1 MMARTLCRKIRTNQ
15 FLKVHAALLL
25 VAEKWRGTF
34 KVATKEL
41 PINSAQDGIP
51 QSPSKNFDQTGNSSG
66 FIFDVTLS
74 TAIAADG
81 KLEAKATV

>member
-1 MMARTLCRKIRTNQ
+1 M
-15 FLKVHAALLL
+15 
-25 VAEKWRGTF
+25 
-34 KVATKEL
+34 ATKEL